1 MKKVIEIEKAI
12 EEFIK
17 YTKNFDLSNNRIK
30 GKQEHSLRVMRI
42 SEEIAKRLNW
52 KKEEIEIAT
61 LIGLLHDIGRFEQ
74 YQEFKTFHDSRS
86 VDHGDLGVKILQKD
100 NTIRKYLKD
109 KKYDEIILTSI
120 EQHNKYKLKDVL
132 PKETEKYCKLIKDA
146 DKIDIL
152 YESIIMFWQGEEEEI
167 ENGIITQRVFE
178 EFMNENLV
186 KHEIKKEK
194 IDEVVGFL
202 SYVFDI
208 FYKESLEILKEKKY
222 FNDLIMKFNWKQEKT
237 KEDMKKI
244 EEKINEKLNNKQ

>member
-86 VDHGDLGVKILQKD
+86 VDHGDLGVKKMPKRAKKLLEIAAYGFNDEAALQEYKSIDWDSVIQESEQKD
-100 NTIRKYLKD
+100 KAEK
-109 KKYDEIILTSI
+109 
-120 EQHNKYKLKDVL
+120 EQQV
-132 PKETEKYCKLIKDA
+132 
-146 DKIDIL
+146 
-152 YESIIMFWQGEEEEI
+152 EI
-167 ENGIITQRVFE
+167 E
-178 EFMNENLV
+178 
-186 KHEIKKEK
+186 KHK
-194 IDEVVGFL
+194 DEPSSTDFLFAAGFVAGAAVL
-202 SYVFDI
+202 GYTL
-208 FYKESLEILKEKKY
+208 YKRFFKR
-222 FNDLIMKFNWKQEKT
+222 
-237 KEDMKKI
+237 
-244 EEKINEKLNNKQ
+244 